1 MIRMAKFTVAALV
14 LALTSACGGQDA
26 PVAATPETVET
37 NPEILKVETGLL
49 QRVQIEGEPA
59 ERLSLADRMAWYG
72 VPGVSIAV
80 IRDGKIAWAKGYGV
94 LEAGK
99 DTAVNQDTLF
109 QAGSISKPV
118 AAIGALKLVEQGKLQ
133 LDTPI
138 NDVLTGW
145 KIPDNAF
152 TKQTPVTLRQIM
164 SHSAGL
170 TVHGFPGYAA
180 GEPVPTVQQVLDGAP
195 PANTPAVR
203 VDKLPGESWRY
214 SGGGYTVM
222 QLAMTDVAKQDFVP
236 LMDELVLK
244 PAGMARSSYLNPLPA
259 NNLANAA
266 VGHERGGKAIEGLRH
281 TYPEMAA
288 AGLWTTPSD
297 LARMGLALVAAARG
311 ETGAILGPDMTK
323 QMLTLQKKDYGL
335 GFALEDDG
343 DGQVFSHGGSDEGFE
358 ALFFTYTDGHGGA
371 AIMTNGQRGGILAS
385 EIAASLAAAY
395 GWKYGAP
402 ETRKVVALTP
412 ERAALFTGEYMA
424 KRDGRPDL
432 RLTITAEG
440 DKLWIA
446 AEPMMRKQ
454 RFYVASDS
462 TAFAI
467 SAPVG
472 PYSVDAAGRAV
483 SIQINPNTVAVR
495 K

>member
-1 MIRMAKFTVAALV
+1 MIRMAKLTVAVMA
-14 LALTSACGGQDA
+14 LALASACEDKSAPAMAVDA
-26 PVAATPETVET
+26 DPIIAQ
-37 NPEILKVETGLL
+37 VETGLL
-49 QRVQIEGEPA
+49 QRVQIAGEPT

-94 LEAGK
+94 LAAGGAAQVNP
-99 DTAVNQDTLF
+99 DTIF

-138 NDVLTGW
+138 NDALASW

-152 TKQTPVTLRQIM
+152 TQQTPVTLRHIM

-170 TVHGFPGYAA
+170 TVHGFPGYAT

-222 QLAMTDVAKQDFVP
+222 QLAMTDVAGKDFVP

-244 PAGMARSSYLNPLPA
+244 PAGMARSSYLNPVPA
-259 NNLANAA
+259 DRLGNAA
-266 VGHERGGKAIEGLRH
+266 TAHTRLGVIIRGGSH

-288 AGLWTTPSD
+288 ASLWTTPSD
-297 LARMGLALVAAARG
+297 LARMGLAVVAAARG
-311 ETGAILGPDMTK
+311 DAGAILGPDMT
-323 QMLTLQKKDYGL
+323 QQLLTLQKKDYGL

-343 DGQVFSHGGSDEGFE
+343 DGQVFSHSGSDEGFE
-358 ALFFTYTDGHGGA
+358 ALFFAYTDGHGGA
-371 AIMTNGQRGGILAS
+371 AIMANGQRGGALAT
-385 EIAASLAAAY
+385 EIAASLGATY
-395 GWKYGAP
+395 GWKYGTP
-402 ETRKVVALTP
+402 EMRTVEALTP
-412 ERAALFTGEYMA
+412 ERAALFAGDYIA
-424 KRDGRPDL
+424 KREGRPDL
-432 RLTITAEG
+432 ALTITADG
-440 DKLWIA
+440 DKLWIE

-454 RFYVASDS
+454 RFYVASDT

-472 PYSVDAAGRAV
+472 PYSVDATGRAV
-483 SIQINPNTVAVR
+483 SIQINQNTVAVR